1 MNDSTIQMIA
11 QAIIANTKVIQSLID
26 ALPHDTKQAVAEVV
40 APAPAPA
47 PVIAPVV
54 VPVPVVT
61 VPLVQSVP
69 VVQPSVTPMNPAPL
83 QTAAVAMPAP
93 PTFATAP
100 TPVAT
105 SSAPFTDAKG
115 LIDFV
120 MAAYRVMGPQKG
132 AQIQTVL
139 TGLGYANINDIKQS
153 DYAALF
159 AGIEALKAS

>member
-26 ALPHDTKQAVAEVV
+26 ALPHETKQAVAEVV
-40 APAPAPA
+40 APAPVVKAPE
-47 PVIAPVV
+47 PVV
-54 VPVPVVT
+54 AQP

-69 VVQPSVTPMNPAPL
+69 VVQPSVTPTNPAPL

-105 SSAPFTDAKG
+105 SSAPFTDGKG
-115 LIDFV
+115 LIDYV
-120 MAAYRVMGPQKG
+120 MAAYRTMGPQKG

-139 TGLGYANINDIKQS
+139 TGLGYQNINDIKLS
-153 DYAALF
+153 DYAALY
-159 AGIEALKAS
+159 AGVEALKAS

>member
-40 APAPAPA
+40 APAPVSPSSVKVTSTPAPVVAAPA
-47 PVIAPVV
+47 PEVTATAPVV
-54 VPVPVVT
+54 VA
-61 VPLVQSVP
+61 
-69 VVQPSVTPMNPAPL
+69 PSP
-83 QTAAVAMPAP
+83 AMPAP
-93 PTFATAP
+93 PTFAPAA
-100 TPVAT
+100 PVAAH
-105 SSAPFTDAKG
+105 SAAAPFTDAKG

-120 MAAYRVMGPQKG
+120 MAAYRTMGPQKG